1 MTFSIQSSFQ
11 YFFMFLGLALFSAG
25 CEKTKTKPTAA
36 TEHSHDAE
44 HSHNH
49 DHDNNGPR
57 FGGHIVDVGHAH
69 NPDGLVFFFAEILP
83 VKENS
88 IRLYISVENEN
99 GEAKPAILEDS
110 SVMAYVYDSD
120 SDTSSS
126 KEVAFTL
133 KEKQGDIPVA
143 LLTSVI
149 PTILHNSGQLSVIV
163 PKITLG
169 GERLNF
175 TFNVSPSHLLDSETS
190 NESDEAIN

>member
-1 MTFSIQSSFQ
+1 M
-11 YFFMFLGLALFSAG
+11 FFKSKKI
-25 CEKTKTKPTAA
+25 E
-36 TEHSHDAE
+36 
-44 HSHNH
+44 
-49 DHDNNGPR
+49 
-57 FGGHIVDVGHAH
+57 
-69 NPDGLVFFFAEILP
+69 P

-99 GEAKPAILEDS
+99 GEAKPAILERS
-110 SVMAYVYDSD
+110 SIMAYIYDSD

-133 KEKQGDIPVA
+133 QETQGDIPVA
-143 LLTSVI
+143 LLTGVI

-190 NESDEAIN
+190 IESDEAIN